1 MYTRDKRKETTRDC
15 RGRNQRSPSGRV
27 VPGRN
32 ERPGT
37 HCSLIQQEERQFLEK
52 SVPAR
57 SAREIEVKEKMEE
70 RRGW

>member
-1 MYTRDKRKETTRDC
+1 MYTRDKRKETTSDC
-15 RGRNQRSPSGRV
+15 RGRNQRSPSCRV

-37 HCSLIQQEERQFLEK
+37 HCSMIEQEERQFLEK

-70 RRGW
+70 RIGW

>member
-1 MYTRDKRKETTRDC
+1 MYTRDKRKETTSDC
-15 RGRNQRSPSGRV
+15 RGRNQRSPSCRV

-32 ERPGT
+32 ERSGT
-37 HCSLIQQEERQFLEK
+37 HCSLIEQEERQFLEK

-70 RRGW
+70 RIGW